1 MKKCP
6 LCDLNYI
13 KDDEEMCD
21 VCSSQKII
29 LHHDFD
35 SNLTEEDIL
44 SKASPLTKDLY
55 FTMKEKVF
63 ELDKGLTIHPNI
75 SNYISIK
82 GRSGKNLCAFWF
94 ANSAFLKIT
103 LHIRE
108 NNLVDTKGLTY
119 KTSYDFAKYAINV
132 CSNDEIDYAISL
144 IKQVYDKQ

>member
-6 LCDLNYI
+6 LCDINYI
-13 KDDEEMCD
+13 KDDEEECA
-21 VCSSQKII
+21 VCASQKII
-29 LHHDFD
+29 LHHDFNN
-35 SNLTEEDIL
+35 NLTEEDIL

-55 FTMKEKVF
+55 KVMKEKVF

-82 GRSGKNLCAFWF
+82 GRNGKNICAFWF
-94 ANSAFLKIT
+94 TNSAFLKIT
-103 LHIRE
+103 LHVRE
-108 NNLVDTKGLTY
+108 SNLNDIKNLTY
-119 KTSYDFAKYAINV
+119 KTNYDFAKYAINI